1 MSLEEQIRDIQNK
14 LKKNDYPNE
23 QSISQGVVLRLL
35 MELGWPVYDTQL
47 VMPEFVVKGGRVDF
61 ALCVRNNRPIIF
73 IEVKQPGNTFGAD
86 EQLFNY
92 AFKQGVPFAIIT
104 DGREWHFYL
113 PTEVG
118 SYEQRRL
125 YVLDLIEREV
135 SESAY
140 RLQRYLSFQQVV
152 EQHALEHAKEDYKAV
167 FKKREAKENIPTA
180 WEKLLEEKNETVM
193 AAVSEKVES
202 LCGYTPT
209 ETQIFAYLSA
219 LKSDTAGSIPPRT
232 KKKTYQPH
240 QPPSHTPEVTRET
253 TRRHTRTTSPRKKI
267 KVTFPDGVEICH
279 RDVSKTMIDVFRK
292 IGFSKVAT
300 VELIDRGFPLVSKQ
314 QHRQGD
320 CVWKEAGSGFFVCTH
335 SGTARKFNQ
344 LNQVNNRLALG
355 LKIEE
360 I

>member
-47 VMPEFVVKGGRVDF
+47 VMPEFPVKGGRVDF
-61 ALCVRNNRPIIF
+61 ALCVKSNRPIIF
-73 IEVKQPGNTFGAD
+73 VEVKQPGNTLGAD

-92 AFKQGVPFAIIT
+92 AFNRGVPFAIIT

-152 EQHALEHAKEDYKAV
+152 ERRALEHAKEDYKAV
-167 FKKREAKENIPTA
+167 FNEREAKESIPTA

-209 ETQIFAYLSA
+209 ETQIFAYLRA
-219 LKSDTAGSIPPRT
+219 LKPDTADFTAPRT

-240 QPPSHTPEVTRET
+240 QPSSTTAPVEVTRSHTKT
-253 TRRHTRTTSPRKKI
+253 TAPRKKI
-267 KVTFPDGVEICH
+267 KVTFPDGVEIYH
-279 RDVSKTMIDVFRK
+279 WDVSKTIIDVFRK
-292 IGFSKVAT
+292 IGFSKVAA
-300 VELIDRGFPLVSKQ
+300 VELKVLGGNPLVSKQ
-314 QHRQGD
+314 QHTRGKYT
-320 CVWKEAGSGFFVCTH
+320 WTEAGSGFFVCTH
-335 SGTARKFNQ
+335 SGTAQKLKQ
-344 LNQVNNRLALG
+344 LKKVNNRLALG

>member
-1 MSLEEQIRDIQNK
+1 MSLEEQIRDIQNN
-14 LKKNDYPNE
+14 LKNNGYPSE

-47 VMPEFVVKGGRVDF
+47 VTPEFVVKGGRVDF
-61 ALCVRNNRPIIF
+61 ALCVRNNNPIIF
-73 IEVKQPGNTFGAD
+73 IEVKQQGNTLGAD
-86 EQLFNY
+86 EQLFHY
-92 AFKQGVPFAIIT
+92 AFKQGVPFAIVT

-118 SYEQRRL
+118 NYEQRRL

-152 EQHALEHAKEDYKAV
+152 EQRALEHAKEDYKAV
-167 FKKREAKENIPTA
+167 FKKRVAKENIPTA

-240 QPPSHTPEVTRET
+240 RPSSTTAPVAVTQ
-253 TRRHTRTTSPRKKI
+253 HHKKTTSALKKI

-300 VELIDRGFPLVSKQ
+300 VELMDRGFPLVSKQ

-320 CVWKEAGSGFFVCTH
+320 CVWKEAGAGFFVCTH

-344 LNQVNNRLALG
+344 LNQVNDGLALG

>member
-35 MELGWPVYDTQL
+35 RELGWPVYDTQL
-47 VMPEFVVKGGRVDF
+47 VMPEFPVKGGRVDF
-61 ALCVRNNRPIIF
+61 ALCVRNNKPIIF
-73 IEVKQPGNTFGAD
+73 VEVKQQGNTLGAD
-86 EQLFNY
+86 EQLFQY
-92 AFKQGVPFAIIT
+92 AFKQGIPFAIVT

-140 RLQRYLSFQQVV
+140 RLQRYLSFQQVF
-152 EQHALEHAKEDYKAV
+152 EQHALEHAREDYRVA
-167 FKKREAKENIPTA
+167 FNEREAKESIPTA
-180 WEKLLEEKNETVM
+180 WEKLLEEKNEIVM

-209 ETQIFAYLSA
+209 ETQIFTYLSA
-219 LKSDTAGSIPPRT
+219 LKSGTV
-232 KKKTYQPH
+232 K
-240 QPPSHTPEVTRET
+240 VTRET
-253 TRRHTRTTSPRKKI
+253 TQHHTKTTSTQKKI

-279 RDVSKTMIDVFRK
+279 GHAAKTMIDVFRK
-292 IGFSKVAT
+292 IGFDKVAT
-300 VELIDRGFPLVSKQ
+300 VGLKVRGGFPLVSKQ
-314 QHRQGD
+314 QHTHGIHT
-320 CVWKEAGSGFFVCTH
+320 WKEAGSGFFVFTH
-335 SGTARKFNQ
+335 TKTFRKLEQ
-344 LNQVNNRLALG
+344 LKQVNDGLALG
-355 LKIEE
+355 LNIE
-360 I
+360 